1 MAKLVSTDPAA
12 PPLCLCPQVLRPWC
26 HFELPESDYVTGGR
40 RNPDLPGPSGVLE
53 LLDPAAK
60 VVEFESLGI
69 RVRNTRRF
77 FILNPTSIT
86 YEFVWAPMLPP
97 AVAALGGPPP
107 PSPFSCVVRKGTIS
121 EGR

>member
-1 MAKLVSTDPAA
+1 VVAEHDI
-12 PPLCLCPQVLRPWC
+12 
-26 HFELPESDYVTGGR
+26 
-40 RNPDLPGPSGVLE
+40 SGVVASKFSLACWLHLAVWQHSAE
-53 LLDPAAK
+53 TSEQSNMPFLQLQ

-69 RVRNTRRF
+69 RVRNTKRF

-86 YEFVWAPMLPP
+86 YEFVWAPVLPP

-107 PSPFSCVVRKGTIS
+107 PSPFNCVVRKGSIA

>member
-1 MAKLVSTDPAA
+1 MATS
-12 PPLCLCPQVLRPWC
+12 C
-26 HFELPESDYVTGGR
+26 TGH
-40 RNPDLPGPSGVLE
+40 LKYTMLTVQLQ
-53 LLDPAAK
+53 

-69 RVRNTRRF
+69 RVRNTKRF

-86 YEFVWAPMLPP
+86 YEFVWAPVLPP

-107 PSPFSCVVRKGTIS
+107 PSPFNCVVRKGSIA